1 MNNTAELAAEW
12 RTVQGKKVKQL
23 RGKGIIPAVLYGRGP
38 STPLQI
44 HADAIQEIIRRRGT
58 TVLLT
63 IKLLGGE
70 TATAVIKQL
79 QFNPVKGDL
88 IHVDFLRVLQREKL
102 KQKVPLRFV
111 GEAPVA
117 ETHDVTIVKPVDA
130 VTVETYPQDIP
141 SAVEVDL
148 SKLAEPHSTVRV
160 SDLETGPR
168 VRILDQ
174 PEEVVAS
181 VSVSKKEEVQLLEEA
196 AEEAEAA
203 EAKAEAG
210 VPEEEIEEAA

>member
-1 MNNTAELAAEW
+1 MNNTVELAAEW
-12 RTVQGKKVKQL
+12 RTVHGKQAKRL
-23 RGKGIIPAVLYGRGP
+23 RKKGLIPAVLYGHGP
-38 STPLQI
+38 SVSLQVNAEAVKDI
-44 HADAIQEIIRRRGT
+44 LRRRGRT
-58 TVLLT
+58 TLLNL
-63 IKLLGGE
+63 KMLGGE

-79 QFNPVKGDL
+79 QFDPVRGDL
-88 IHVDFLRVLQREKL
+88 IHLDFMRVLQREKL

-117 ETHDVTIVKPVDA
+117 ETHDVTIIKPLDA

-148 SKLAEPHSTVRV
+148 ARLTEPNSTVRV
-160 SDLETGPR
+160 SDLEPGPR

-181 VSVSKKEEVQLLEEA
+181 VSISKR
-196 AEEAEAA
+196 
-203 EAKAEAG
+203 
-210 VPEEEIEEAA
+210 EEIQEL